1 MPTWK
6 SIRRFAVFLAA
17 VCSMQ
22 FCTGCS
28 IPFLEKQE
36 SDGSGYLFTASL
48 SANPKSLD
56 PQSATDAASK
66 TIIENL
72 YEGLVELDSSGVP
85 QLAAAESCT
94 TSPDGLTY
102 TFLLKSDRFWFYD
115 ANQDDVVDDGET
127 WQVTASDYVYAFRR
141 IFDPQ
146 TQSSYTD
153 TFSCL
158 KNADAVQSGQMDPS
172 EIGVRAVSD
181 TELQFSL
188 SRPDAE
194 FLTNLASTAAMP
206 CNEAFF
212 QQTKGRYGLDQESVA
227 SCGAF
232 YLRLWF
238 YDPYGNQNQIF
249 MRRNAT
255 NAKARSVYPTNLTFQ
270 IRKSSDAA
278 AADFADG
285 TSDLMISS
293 VYQPQYMES
302 DNWNITASRATT
314 LGLIFNPDDTAFSN
328 SKIRQALSMGIDRAN
343 TGKDSGD
350 DLVPAYG
357 LIPPGIHWDGN
368 SYRDTYPDAQTA
380 YDADTAAALFQEG
393 MQELGKESLDSAKIL
408 VCSSLMDCDHLHD
421 IIQNWQKV
429 FGFYIGIEEV
439 SESDYWKR
447 LENKN
452 YTIAVYGITSS
463 YDSPAGVLEQ
473 FDSHINQFHYA
484 NGTTDASI
492 QALHQC
498 GSKEELQ
505 QKCAQLEQRLLSEY
519 LFLPVFYKNQY
530 CITKSSNRDIGYD
543 PFSGALNFRDA
554 KHFE

>member
-17 VCSMQ
+17 VCSVQ

-48 SANPKSLD
+48 AANPKSLD

-72 YEGLVELDSSGVP
+72 YEGLVELDSSGSP

-127 WQVTASDYVYAFRR
+127 WQVTASDYVYAFQR

-146 TQSSYTD
+146 TQSPYTNL
-153 TFSCL
+153 FSCL
-158 KNADAVQSGQMDPS
+158 QNADAVRSGQMNLA
-172 EIGVRAVSD
+172 EIGVHAVSD

-206 CNEAFF
+206 CSETFF

-343 TGKDSGD
+343 IGKDSGD
-350 DLVPAYG
+350 DLIPAYG
-357 LIPPGIHWDGN
+357 LIPPGIHWNGS
-368 SYRDTYPDAQTA
+368 SYRDTYPDAQTT
-380 YDADTAAALFQEG
+380 YDADAAKTLFQEG
-393 MQELGKESLDSAKIL
+393 MLELGKESLDSAKIL

-421 IIQNWQKV
+421 IIQTWQEV

-447 LENKN
+447 LDSKS
-452 YTIAVYGITSS
+452 YTVAVYGITAS

-473 FDSHINQFHYA
+473 FDSRTNQFHYA

-505 QKCAQLEQRLLSEY
+505 QKCAQLEQSILGEY